1 MNCQSKNR
9 FAGKYFNRH
18 SIDSGH
24 AQAHGSEELAQSSEQ
39 QSAALM
45 SQNFSVRW
53 SLAFWNCPLQISI
66 EWPRMFVAD
75 MIQFYWI
82 DLYKANILKYTEF
95 FFSKFS
101 YNFSVQN
108 FSRIHSAS
116 EKKICTTNI
125 SEHSI
130 EGWEWTYH
138 LKWWAGTS
146 TFHHLWRW
154 VNSQFIIVVC
164 HVTTTVVES
173 MFYDICHFQISNF
186 VQAIVEQVTVLTFML
201 SGFRLISLP

>member
-116 EKKICTTNI
+116 EKKYVPRIFL
-125 SEHSI
+125 SI
-130 EGWEWTYH
+130 QLRVENGLTILNGE
-138 LKWWAGTS
+138 LV
-146 TFHHLWRW
+146 LQR
-154 VNSQFIIVVC
+154 FIIYGG
-164 HVTTTVVES
+164 ES
-173 MFYDICHFQISNF
+173 ILNS
-186 VQAIVEQVTVLTFML
+186 
-201 SGFRLISLP
+201 